1 MNNIVTASFGALRAA
16 TTRTIWQY
24 DYGMVLKF
32 AGLNLPQAY
41 TVHFANEKLSG
52 SAVSQVGD
60 ESGVSIPDALLLTG
74 KPVYAWIY
82 LHTGV
87 DDGETVYM
95 VTIPVTAR
103 PQPTHEPPTP
113 VQQDYIEEAI
123 AALNDAVRQTGED
136 VETTGQNVLAAQAA
150 QEAAEAAQRGAE
162 AAQGHADDYAREAA
176 TQAYNASQS
185 AQSALAYEGGAQTA
199 QGLAED
205 ARDRAQGYAQDAAD
219 SAEHAEQAATNAGWM
234 EFHIDSRGHL
244 IYTRI
249 GMVDAEFALVD
260 GHLVLEVA

>member
-1 MNNIVTASFGALRAA
+1 MTNIVTASFGALRSA

-52 SAVSQVGD
+52 NALMQVGGAD
-60 ESGVSIPDALLLTG
+60 GVAIPDALLLTG
-74 KPVYAWIY
+74 KPVYAWVY

-103 PQPTHEPPTP
+103 PQPTHETPTP

-123 AALNDAVRQTGED
+123 AALNAAVEQTGAD
-136 VETTGQNVLAAQAA
+136 VETAGEHVLAAQAA
-150 QEAAEAAQRGAE
+150 QQAAEAAQAGAE
-162 AAQGHADDYAREAA
+162 AAQGNAQDYAAEAA
-176 TQAYNASQS
+176 TQAGRAATSASNA
-185 AQSALAYEGGAQTA
+185 LTYEAGAQVA
-199 QGLAED
+199 QGLSEA
-205 ARDRAQGYAQDAAD
+205 ARDAAQGYAGDAAA
-219 SAEHAEQAATNAGWM
+219 SAQQAEQAATNAGWM

-249 GMVDAEFALVD
+249 GMVDAEFALID